1 MNVKKE
7 VKDIL
12 FLFFL
17 IILLIFQLFFIRAS
31 NKKDKFNI
39 YTNIAK
45 WSFGLNNS
53 ETAIK
58 MSDEKIYPG
67 SNGKFFIQIDA
78 TSSEIEVVYEV
89 LVTKEYNLPPNMF
102 FIAEIL
108 DEKGGVIKKT
118 EEYNSFLKLASENLK
133 GKIPVESNNQKRE
146 IIVYWQWKDNDD
158 TIFNNEFNFSDCGF
172 EIEIIGKQQF

>member
-1 MNVKKE
+1 MNTKKK

-17 IILLIFQLFFIRAS
+17 IVLLLFQLVLIKTSVKS
-31 NKKDKFNI
+31 NKYNI
-39 YTNIAK
+39 YSNIAN
-45 WSFGLNNS
+45 WSFSSNNS

-58 MSDEKIYPG
+58 LSNEKIYPG
-67 SNGKFFIQIDA
+67 ASGKFDIQIDA
-78 TSSEIEVVYEV
+78 TSSEIEVMYEV
-89 LVTKEYNLPPNMF
+89 LILKEYNIPKEMT

-133 GKIPVESNNQKRE
+133 GTIPVEINNQKRK
-146 IIVYWQWKDNDD
+146 IVVYWEWKDSEDIILNND
-158 TIFNNEFNFSDCGF
+158 FNFLDCGF
-172 EIEIIGKQQF
+172 ELEIIGKQQS